1 MKSHL
6 ILFSIIIPVLSFS
19 QTNTRSNNLKKNSL
33 YIEIG
38 GQSIFYSLNYDRLFQ
53 IKEKNQTSFTVG
65 ASIVPKNAFCD
76 FGISTPMSYN
86 FILGKSNHKFVIGIG
101 LTPFYL
107 KRHIIDEVSSMFDYQ
122 GFMNY
127 GGQISTYKINY
138 LAKEFYFYLTPK
150 LGYRY
155 QKQEEGLFIK
165 ADLTP
170 LLAGYFFQEKIRDGY
185 GIGLSRTVTLTYF
198 NNVPF
203 NSKSVQFWAGVS
215 LGWTFK
221 R

>member
-1 MKSHL
+1 MKSIL
-6 ILFSIIIPVLSFS
+6 IHFSITLSLFSIS
-19 QTNTRSNNLKKNSL
+19 QTNTISNNLKRNSL
-33 YIEIG
+33 YFEIG
-38 GQSIFYSLNYDRLFQ
+38 GQSIFYSVNYDKLIHVR
-53 IKEKNQTSFTVG
+53 EKIQTSFTVG
-65 ASIVPKNAFCD
+65 ASIVPKNTFCD
-76 FGISTPMSYN
+76 FGISTPVSYN
-86 FILGKSNHKFVIGIG
+86 LILGKSTHKFVVGIG
-101 LTPFYL
+101 LTPFYI
-107 KRHIIDEVSSMFDYQ
+107 KRYIVDEISSMFDYQ

-170 LLAGYFFQEKIRDGY
+170 LLAGYFFQEKIREGY
-185 GIGLSRTVTLTYF
+185 GIGSSRITTSTYF
-198 NNVPF
+198 NNVLF

>member
-1 MKSHL
+1 MKSIL
-6 ILFSIIIPVLSFS
+6 IHFSITLSLFSIS
-19 QTNTRSNNLKKNSL
+19 QTNTISNNLKRNSL
-33 YIEIG
+33 YFEIG
-38 GQSIFYSLNYDRLFQ
+38 GQSIFYSVNYDKLIHVR
-53 IKEKNQTSFTVG
+53 EKIQTSFTVG
-65 ASIVPKNAFCD
+65 ASIVPKNTFCD
-76 FGISTPMSYN
+76 FGISTPVSYN
-86 FILGKSNHKFVIGIG
+86 LILGKSTHKFVIGIG
-101 LTPFYL
+101 LTPFYI
-107 KRHIIDEVSSMFDYQ
+107 KRYIVDEISSMFDYQ

-185 GIGLSRTVTLTYF
+185 GIGSSRIIT
-198 NNVPF
+198 
-203 NSKSVQFWAGVS
+203 S
-215 LGWTFK
+215 LNEFIVYC
-221 R
+221 